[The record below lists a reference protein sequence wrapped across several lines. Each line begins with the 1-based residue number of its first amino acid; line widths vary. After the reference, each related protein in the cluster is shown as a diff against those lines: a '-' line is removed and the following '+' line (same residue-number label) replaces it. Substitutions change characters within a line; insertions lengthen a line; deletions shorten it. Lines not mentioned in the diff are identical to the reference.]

1 MAFETACM
9 TAKDIAAMLSRKRF
23 TLATEKD
30 VQAEIEAVLKSTVPE
45 YRREVE
51 LNGKNEIDFMVGT
64 VGIEVKIK
72 GAKAAIYKQLERYAA
87 FDEVTELIFVT
98 SKSVGIPA
106 TINNKSIYVVNMSK
120 AWL

>member
-1 MAFETACM
+1 MAFETSPM
-9 TAKDIAAMLSRKRF
+9 TAQEIAAMLSRKRF

-30 VQAEIEAVLKSTVPE
+30 VQAEIEAVLKSSVPE

-51 LNGKNEIDFMVGT
+51 LDKKNEIDFMVGT

-72 GAKAAIYKQLERYAA
+72 GAKSAIYKQLERYAA
-87 FDEVTELIFVT
+87 LDEITELIFVT
-98 SKSVGIPA
+98 SKTVGIPA
-106 TINNKSIYVVNMSK
+106 TINNKSVYVVNMSK

>member
-1 MAFETACM
+1 MAFEKTSM

-30 VQAEIEAVLKSTVPE
+30 VQAEIESVLRSTVPE

-64 VGIEVKIK
+64 IGIEVKIK
-72 GAKAAIYKQLERYAA
+72 GGKSEIYKQLQRYAE
-87 FDEVTELIFVT
+87 FDAITELIFVT
-98 SKSVGIPA
+98 SKTVGIPG
-106 TINNKSIYVVNMSK
+106 TINNKPVYVVNMSK